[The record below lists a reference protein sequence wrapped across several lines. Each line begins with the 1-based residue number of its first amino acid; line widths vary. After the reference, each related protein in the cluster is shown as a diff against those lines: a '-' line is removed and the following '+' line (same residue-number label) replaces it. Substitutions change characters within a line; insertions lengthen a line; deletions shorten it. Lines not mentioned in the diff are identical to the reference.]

1 MLLKEGDGNTIFAQV
16 AFDDGDVEKVQ
27 LSGAGAGAFG
37 LSKARN
43 IRENVGGK
51 TLVML
56 ASTKDKHFAGL
67 WVRATPLLEN
77 AFADANLA
85 GIVSL
90 LPSMDDHPMLKA
102 ISSLMGYSAPCHN
115 QRAPL
120 TLPLVLP
127 SLSCRSK
134 SVLVATRWGD
144 YKVGDFFFTE
154 TASGNID
161 SVFVAKL
168 FVFGYEENGT
178 IHKCASAVE
187 HEPFGP
193 SLSPF

>member
-1 MLLKEGDGNTIFAQV
+1 VLVLLKEGDGNTIFAQI

-27 LSGAGAGAFG
+27 LSGAGACAFG

-77 AFADANLA
+77 AFADADLA

-102 ISSLMGYSAPCHN
+102 ISSLMGYSAPCHP
-115 QRAPL
+115 RSTHTAPRV
-120 TLPLVLP
+120 TQPLLQEQVCPRGDALGRLQ
-127 SLSCRSK
+127 SGRLLLHRDCVRQHRLSVCRQ
-134 SVLVATRWGD
+134 
-144 YKVGDFFFTE
+144 
-154 TASGNID
+154 
-161 SVFVAKL
+161 
-168 FVFGYEENGT
+168 
-178 IHKCASAVE
+178 AVRLRLRGE
-187 HEPFGP
+187 RHNPQVRQC
-193 SLSPF
+193 S